1 MCVIFFSRSTHAH
14 TLTHPEGREKYA
26 LALHEYDSST
36 SLGMALSRTTAK
48 MRFGFPQKLH
58 NKVKC

>member
-1 MCVIFFSRSTHAH
+1 MIIFFKVHTHSL
-14 TLTHPEGREKYA
+14 TLTHPEGREKYV

-36 SLGMALSRTTAK
+36 SLGMALSRTKAK
-48 MRFGFPQKLH
+48 MLFGFPQKLH